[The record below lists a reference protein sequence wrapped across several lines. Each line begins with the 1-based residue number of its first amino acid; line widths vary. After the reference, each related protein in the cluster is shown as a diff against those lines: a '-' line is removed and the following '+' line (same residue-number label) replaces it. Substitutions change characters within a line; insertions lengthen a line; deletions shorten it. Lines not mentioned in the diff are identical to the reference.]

1 MPATQAPAAAAL
13 ERGLEDQL
21 KRAATRAFRTAFLVA
36 AGLALLAL
44 RARAGAG
51 RPEPLM
57 RRLGL
62 PLIAVL
68 LVAAVLGVQVAAGGG
83 DYVPRRPANPVHTA
97 PGSAHPA
104 QLEPLAEQIVLLG
117 LDSAAC
123 RLGIS
128 RERLVLALA
137 ETRSLDPRASA
148 ALKAGL
154 GDAVDRLDREGR
166 LPKVSQLLPQAL
178 DQANLPGIVKTI
190 IEAIPT
196 GVIDNLLPTAP
207 LLRQTVN
214 ELDVDRLLHE
224 LDDPSQ
230 LDSALQSAIL
240 QAALRQIL
248 DRLHP

>member
-1 MPATQAPAAAAL
+1 
-13 ERGLEDQL
+13 
-21 KRAATRAFRTAFLVA
+21 
-36 AGLALLAL
+36 
-44 RARAGAG
+44 
-51 RPEPLM
+51 M
-57 RRLGL
+57 RRLAL
-62 PLIAVL
+62 PAIAVV
-68 LVAAVLGVQVAAGGG
+68 LVMAVLGVQLAAGGG
-83 DYVPRRPANPVHTA
+83 RYVPLRPANPCTPRPVPPT
-97 PGSAHPA
+97 PA

-117 LDSAAC
+117 LDGAAC

-154 GDAVDRLDREGR
+154 VDAVDRLNREDR

-190 IEAIPT
+190 IGAIPN

-214 ELDVDRLLHE
+214 ELNVDRLLRQ
-224 LDDPSQ
+224 LDNPNQ

>member
-1 MPATQAPAAAAL
+1 
-13 ERGLEDQL
+13 
-21 KRAATRAFRTAFLVA
+21 
-36 AGLALLAL
+36 
-44 RARAGAG
+44 
-51 RPEPLM
+51 M
-57 RRLGL
+57 RRLAL
-62 PLIAVL
+62 PLIAAL
-68 LVAAVLGVQVAAGGG
+68 LVVAVLGVQLAAGGG
-83 DYVPRRPANPVHTA
+83 HYVPLRPANPCTPRPV
-97 PGSAHPA
+97 PPIPA

-117 LDSAAC
+117 LDGAAC
-123 RLGIS
+123 RVGIS

-137 ETRSLDPRASA
+137 ETRSLDPRESA

-154 GDAVDRLDREGR
+154 VDAVDRLNREGR

-190 IEAIPT
+190 IGAIPN

-214 ELDVDRLLHE
+214 ELDVDRLLRQ
-224 LDDPSQ
+224 LDNPNQ
-230 LDSALQSAIL
+230 LDSSLQSAIL

>member
-1 MPATQAPAAAAL
+1 
-13 ERGLEDQL
+13 
-21 KRAATRAFRTAFLVA
+21 
-36 AGLALLAL
+36 
-44 RARAGAG
+44 
-51 RPEPLM
+51 M
-57 RRLGL
+57 RRLAL

-68 LVAAVLGVQVAAGGG
+68 LVVAVLGVQLAAGGG
-83 DYVPRRPANPVHTA
+83 NYVPLRPANPCA
-97 PGSAHPA
+97 PRPVPPIPA

-117 LDSAAC
+117 LDGAAC

-137 ETRSLDPRASA
+137 ETRSLDPRESA

-154 GDAVDRLDREGR
+154 VDAVDRLNRDGR

-178 DQANLPGIVKTI
+178 DQTNLPGIVKTI
-190 IEAIPT
+190 IGAIPT

-214 ELDVDRLLHE
+214 ELDVDRLLRQ
-224 LDDPSQ
+224 LDNPNQ
-230 LDSALQSAIL
+230 LDSALQAAIL

>member
-1 MPATQAPAAAAL
+1 
-13 ERGLEDQL
+13 
-21 KRAATRAFRTAFLVA
+21 
-36 AGLALLAL
+36 
-44 RARAGAG
+44 
-51 RPEPLM
+51 M
-57 RRLGL
+57 RRVAL

-83 DYVPRRPANPVHTA
+83 HYAPLRPANPCTPRPV
-97 PGSAHPA
+97 PPIPA

-137 ETRSLDPRASA
+137 DTRTLSPQTTA

-154 GDAVDRLDREGR
+154 RDAVDRLDREDR

-190 IEAIPT
+190 IEAIPDSL
-196 GVIDNLLPTAP
+196 VDNLLPTAP
-207 LLRQTVN
+207 LLRRTVD
-214 ELDVDRLLHE
+214 ELDINRLLHE
-224 LDDPSQ
+224 LGDPRQ
-230 LDSALQSAIL
+230 LNSALQSAIL
-240 QAALRQIL
+240 HAALAQIL
-248 DRLHP
+248 DRLRP